1 MHCYLHSHMLDD
13 AKTLVAYFKDSHDW
27 GYINFAEDWKLTTL
41 FIGGNDLCAYCKN
54 RVLNRSFYVCF
65 VNMAWSNIATHTPAM
80 VVVVVIIVIIIV
92 IIVISIIYMK
102 LWKRQNKPY
111 HYYSTNDLSTQV
123 RVSPTCDAL

>member
-1 MHCYLHSHMLDD
+1 MRLLQKQGI
-13 AKTLVAYFKDSHDW
+13 ALV
-27 GYINFAEDWKLTTL
+27 ILRL
-41 FIGGNDLCAYCKN
+41 FRKHGVVQH
-54 RVLNRSFYVCF
+54 RH
-65 VNMAWSNIATHTPAM
+65 THTPAM

-123 RVSPTCDAL
+123 RVWPTCDAL